1 MVKILADRKF
11 LPLAAGRLLIFG
23 KFSKGGGAE
32 KFLVYREGR
41 SFRRATKSRIGAED
55 FDKKSARV

>member
-1 MVKILADRKF
+1 MVKILADVCDRKF

-32 KFLVYREGR
+32 KFLVYRGGR
-41 SFRRATKSRIGAED
+41 SFRRAKKSRMGG
-55 FDKKSARV
+55 